1 MEILDSFK
9 FITDIN
15 DCNNNTEERNYTTD
29 SSLHKPYVLKRQYL
43 RFNTLS
49 VIQWY
54 TLMRLLYERSI
65 KIPDCYTN
73 YRSFYDNL
81 QDYYICLSK
90 SKNLDEIDNC
100 ITRLYKKG
108 LLKIDITDKRP
119 EVLTRWLRKE
129 ELQFDSSVNYLKV
142 DDEYMTIGLLFN
154 KFMDICE
161 CDFISKCIND
171 YNDCKDFIHIS
182 INLKNNPL
190 MMLYLGGMTIIYSTG
205 SKPKDV
211 QSSLVISDNDTY
223 FNTLLE
229 EYSNHVLTHDAI
241 NNTMSK
247 HIVYT
252 DDIDVIKQVL
262 INNDKIIHEMQS
274 KFTHCSDN
282 NNLHRKQD
290 LLDTLRSS
298 KGC

>member
-1 MEILDSFK
+1 
-9 FITDIN
+9 
-15 DCNNNTEERNYTTD
+15 
-29 SSLHKPYVLKRQYL
+29 
-43 RFNTLS
+43 
-49 VIQWY
+49 
-54 TLMRLLYERSI
+54 MRT
-65 KIPDCYTN
+65 CAGN